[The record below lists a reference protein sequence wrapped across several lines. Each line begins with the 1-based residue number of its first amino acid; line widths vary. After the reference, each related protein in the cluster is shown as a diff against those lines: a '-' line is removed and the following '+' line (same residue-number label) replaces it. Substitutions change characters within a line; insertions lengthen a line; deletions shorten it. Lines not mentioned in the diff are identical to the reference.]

1 LRYLFQKNFTFPD
14 GSSEPQ
20 WLDDQI
26 IDSHASLVAQRM
38 ICRRANGMYLGTW
51 FLQLARTANTS
62 SDRRE
67 LEGPA
72 KRLTEDHFG
81 RPIEWDSL
89 EYLIAPLSWQNTHWA
104 LAKFDVSSA
113 TKNSERVAELWDS
126 KTGSWIKVKDFRLVV
141 KSVNNLF
148 KFAWEKGH
156 LGREI
161 KFKMPNTKNLRQLP
175 TVQTD
180 SHSCSVLMLAAAQDI
195 AKSDGG
201 DPAAVNLAT
210 FRTEILRSVVE
221 GKLSPW

>member
-1 LRYLFQKNFTFPD
+1 
-14 GSSEPQ
+14 
-20 WLDDQI
+20 
-26 IDSHASLVAQRM
+26 
-38 ICRRANGMYLGTW
+38 MYVGTW
-51 FLQLARTANTS
+51 FLQLARTANAS

-89 EYLIAPLSWQNTHWA
+89 EYLIAPLSWQNTHRA
-104 LAKFDVSSA
+104 LAKFDVSPT

-126 KTGSWIKVKDFRLVV
+126 KKGYWIKVTDFRSVV
-141 KSVNNLF
+141 KSVNDLF
-148 KFAWEKGH
+148 RFARENRH

-161 KFKMPNTKNLRQLP
+161 HFKMPVTKDLRQLP
-175 TVQTD
+175 TMQTD

-201 DPAAVNLAT
+201 DPAAVNLVS

-221 GKLSPW
+221 GKLPPW